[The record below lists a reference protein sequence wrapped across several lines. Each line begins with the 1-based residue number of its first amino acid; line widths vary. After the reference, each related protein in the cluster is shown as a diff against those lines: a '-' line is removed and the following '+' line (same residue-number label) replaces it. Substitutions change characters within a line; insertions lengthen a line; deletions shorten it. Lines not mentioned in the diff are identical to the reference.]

1 VYWYRKIPEFVLKV
15 YWYVEKKKSFLI
27 LVKVYWF
34 EKDIPVLTTMIC
46 KKYTG
51 REEIF
56 PLLGSSTFTS
66 KSTQ

>member
-1 VYWYRKIPEFVLKV
+1 MLPEHFLKV
-15 YWYVEKKKSFLI
+15 YWYVEQKRKSVPV
-27 LVKVYWF
+27 LVKVYRF
-34 EKDIPVLTTMIC
+34 EKHFPVLTTMIC